1 MQPTERAF
9 FLGPPTCCTKY
20 FSKVAMIKNM
30 ICIFVSNWQQQRGGG
45 VRSLIPSDPT
55 ELLLPCQARVVP
67 PTHWVKVSTIFRG
80 NYHNIH

>member
-67 PTHWVKVSTIFRG
+67 PTHCVKVSEIFRG